1 MSPSPSVHAPVDA
14 TSVTLLEA
22 LRKPNRAAAWVR
34 FVNLYAPLLREW
46 AERRG
51 FQSADAADLV
61 QNVFVKLMYE
71 VPRYKPVEGRTFRAW
86 LAQLLTNAGHDYRR
100 RKATRALPSAVG
112 LAEVGREEI
121 NPVEELEEADY
132 KQQLLRRG
140 LDVVRADFNDQTWSA
155 FSGVMLEE
163 RSAALVAAELGIS
176 ENAVYLA
183 RHRVLTRLRQEL
195 EGFLD

>member
-1 MSPSPSVHAPVDA
+1 MDT
-14 TSVTLLEA
+14 TSATLLEQ
-22 LRKPNRAAAWVR
+22 LRGMNRATAWVR
-34 FVNLYAPLLREW
+34 FVNLYTPILREW

-51 FQSADAADLV
+51 FQAADAADLV
-61 QNVFVKLMYE
+61 QNVLVKLMYE
-71 VPRYKPVEGRTFRAW
+71 VPRYRPVAGRSFRAW

-112 LAEVGREEI
+112 LAEVGREEN

-140 LDVVRADFNDQTWSA
+140 LDVVRADFNDQTWAA

-163 RSAALVAAELGIS
+163 RSAEAIAAQLGIS

>member
-1 MSPSPSVHAPVDA
+1 VLARVDT
-14 TSVTLLEA
+14 TSVTLLEQ
-22 LRKPNRAAAWVR
+22 LRGPNRAAAWVR
-34 FVNLYAPLLREW
+34 FVNLYTPLLREW

-51 FQSADAADLV
+51 FQAADAADLV
-61 QNVFVKLMYE
+61 QNVLVKLMYE
-71 VPRYKPVEGRTFRAW
+71 VPRYKRVEGRSFRAW
-86 LAQLLTNAGHDYRR
+86 LAQLLTNAGHDYRK
-100 RKATRALPSAVG
+100 RKATRALPNAVG

-121 NPVEELEEADY
+121 NPVEELEDASY

-140 LDVVRADFNDQTWSA
+140 LDIVRTDFNDQTWAA
-155 FSGVMLEE
+155 FSGVMVED
-163 RSAALVAAELGIS
+163 RSAETVAAELGLT